1 MESVRSS
8 ILLNCLPA
16 LCIPEPHPG
25 SANQGASCV
34 QDSHSGLLAT
44 GLWHSGF
51 HGTHGNVRDLV
62 LLAHPLAVCCLSPGH
77 FPKSVE
83 GGAASHPDLGAK
95 GRIF

>member
-1 MESVRSS
+1 MESVPSS

-44 GLWHSGF
+44 GLWHSG
-51 HGTHGNVRDLV
+51 DLV
-62 LLAHPLAVCCLSPGH
+62 LLVHPLAICCLSPGH